1 MPVRK
6 IQGNPHKKKKNL
18 ERFKNR
24 VPLPSMLD
32 KKQQDILI
40 IDKALESLY
49 NDGDKV
55 ALSLQEDVLKP
66 NKLQLSE
73 KEAGRIWDLMVN
85 TGLVHAVIGFGNNG
99 KLDLTNEGYQLM
111 SQFGSYSG
119 FLQEHQ
125 RQIAQQNQGFT
136 MPQFIIEQADPENPM
151 KEGGE
156 PDEDKAVGI
165 DPVNPKII

>member
-6 IQGNPHKKKKNL
+6 IQGNQRKKKGV

-24 VPLPSMLD
+24 VPLPAMMD

-55 ALSLQEDVLKP
+55 IRSLQDDVLKP
-66 NKLQLSE
+66 NKLGLNE

-85 TGLVHAVIGFGNNG
+85 TGLVHAVIGFGNTG

-111 SQFGSYSG
+111 SQFGSYSS
-119 FLQEHQ
+119 FLAEHQ
-125 RQIAQQNQGFT
+125 KQLAQQNQSIAF
-136 MPQFIIEQADPENPM
+136 PQFIIEQGEEGKGG
-151 KEGGE
+151 KEGAE
-156 PDEDKAVGI
+156 PNEEKAVGS
-165 DPVNPKII
+165 KK

>member
-1 MPVRK
+1 MPVKK
-6 IQGNPHKKKKNL
+6 IQGNQQKRKKNL

-24 VPLPSMLD
+24 VPLPAMLD

-55 ALSLQEDVLKP
+55 VRSLQDDVLRH
-66 NKLQLSE
+66 NHIALSE
-73 KEAGRIWDLMVN
+73 KETARIWDMMVN
-85 TGLVHAVIGFGNNG
+85 TGLVHAVIGFGNTG

-111 SQFGSYSG
+111 SQFGSYSA

-125 RQIAQQNQGFT
+125 RQVAQQNQSMAF
-136 MPQFIIEQADPENPM
+136 PQFIIEQ
-151 KEGGE
+151 GE
-156 PDEDKAVGI
+156 PGKEAAEPNQEKAVGKTHS
-165 DPVNPKII
+165 PS